1 MPGRYLEGGL
11 RWPTVEV
18 RDLLMIPVVEDPF
31 SLAETIEVV
40 AGIAQVKYIL

>member
-1 MPGRYLEGGL
+1 
-11 RWPTVEV
+11 
-18 RDLLMIPVVEDPF
+18 MIPVVEDPF